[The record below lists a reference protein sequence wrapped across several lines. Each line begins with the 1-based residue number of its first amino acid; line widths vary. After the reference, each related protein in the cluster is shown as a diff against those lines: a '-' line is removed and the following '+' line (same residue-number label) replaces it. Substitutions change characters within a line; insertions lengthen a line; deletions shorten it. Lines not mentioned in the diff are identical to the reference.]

1 MEAEPTPMSVTALA
15 GLAALAFASV
25 HLFSP
30 RLMFLDVT
38 PRSVWLSLS
47 GGISTAYV
55 FLHLLPEIA
64 HRQAEMPDR
73 TLFAAVDREIW
84 VAALL
89 GLTTSYVL
97 ERTARLHPTGEGGPS
112 WVFWIHIGAFAA
124 YNLLIGYIIEE
135 QARLGPQPLALYV
148 VALGLHYLV
157 NDRALVRKHDE
168 RYRRTGRFILAG
180 ATLLGWLLGALV
192 LIGPAAV
199 SFAMAFLSG
208 GVVLNTVKEELPKE
222 RESNVF
228 AFMAGA
234 GGYGALLLMLD
245 M

>member
-1 MEAEPTPMSVTALA
+1 MEAEPTRLSVTALA

-25 HLFSP
+25 HLLSP

-55 FLHLLPEIA
+55 FLHLLPELA
-64 HRQAEMPDR
+64 GRQAEFPDQ
-73 TLFAAVDREIW
+73 TLLVGREIW
-84 VAALL
+84 AAALI
-89 GLTTSYVL
+89 GLAASYAL
-97 ERTARLHPTGEGGPS
+97 ERTARLKPTGEGGPR
-112 WVFWIHIGAFAA
+112 WVFRLHIGSFAA
-124 YNLLIGYIIEE
+124 YNFLIGYIIEE
-135 QARLGPQPLALYV
+135 QARLGPIPLALYT

-157 NDRALVRKHDE
+157 NDRAMVRRHAE

-180 ATLLGWLLGALV
+180 ATLLGWLAGALV
-192 LIGPAAV
+192 LIGEAAV
-199 SFAMAFLSG
+199 SLAMAWLAG

-228 AFMAGA
+228 AFIAGA
-234 GGYGALLLMLD
+234 AGYGTLLLAL
-245 M
+245 